1 LRAGL
6 FACLTACLPACL
18 TDCLPTRKQQQHRK
32 QKQQQQQQQLQKQK
46 PQKSTEPLST
56 QSGKSKPLSTQ
67 SGKSKPLSTQS
78 GKSKTL
84 STQSEKS
91 TEALSTQEEQSTTD
105 PNTRIRTGTLRALGG
120 GPDQP
125 PGGPEGT
132 LGEDQGRPRPMDR
145 GRPPFD
151 RGKLYDRRV
160 IPPSANWTGCASPTT
175 RLRSTSTAHIEE
187 DDRRTKSARPEH
199 NGAENGANSELETL
213 LGLRCGTKERAR
225 DPRGPWGWS

>member
-32 QKQQQQQQQLQKQK
+32 QTQQQQQQQLQKQK
-46 PQKSTEPLST
+46 LLKSTEQSSLPLPRSCT
-56 QSGKSKPLSTQ
+56 SLPLPRSCT
-67 SGKSKPLSTQS
+67 
-78 GKSKTL
+78 TL
-84 STQSEKS
+84 STQS
-91 TEALSTQEEQSTTD
+91 EQSTTD

-132 LGEDQGRPRPMDR
+132 LGADQGRPRPMDR

-175 RLRSTSTAHIEE
+175 RLRRTSTAHIEE

-213 LGLRCGTKERAR
+213 LGLRAEPTSEPGTPGALGGGPDQPPGGPGGTKEDRK
-225 DPRGPWGWS
+225 